1 MAAFGGTDSYPALM
15 DDECKRLRT
24 GYLDQMNLDNG
35 KVRKRW
41 VIFQGNQQSGLFQ
54 VKIYKNEKEKILKS
68 SFTLTK
74 ETLVGTE
81 RGALQ
86 KPKRKRENSAYWAVI
101 LVTDT
106 VVFQEPVPCDDGG
119 IGMELRS
126 WDTVV
131 KSYFNNESWVV
142 KTLKGFVAP
151 EFQMTLHVTR
161 HALSLVTM
169 NPPKCCKRWELS
181 KISNYWSRDGIFFF
195 KVDAG
200 LSGEA
205 DFEMKA
211 ESEAHA
217 RRMRM
222 CLDREL
228 VGPSSIRP
236 QSLHSDQ
243 PPLPSDRAP
252 SPERYTPSPT
262 LQKKFPISATLLS
275 PEDI

>member
-1 MAAFGGTDSYPALM
+1 MAAFGDPLDTS
-15 DDECKRLRT
+15 DECTRLRT
-24 GYLDQMNLDNG
+24 GYLDQLNLDNG

-54 VKIYKNEKEKILKS
+54 LKIYKNDKEKILKS
-68 SFTLTK
+68 SYTLTK

-86 KPKRKRENSAYWAVI
+86 KPKKKREKSAYWAVI

-106 VVFQEPVPCDDGG
+106 VVFQEPAPWEQGG

-131 KSYFNNESWVV
+131 KSYFSNESWVV

-181 KISNYWSRDGIFFF
+181 RISDYWSREGIFYF
-195 KVDAG
+195 KVDVA
-200 LSGEA
+200 SSAEE

-211 ESEAHA
+211 ESESHA
-217 RRMRM
+217 RRIRLS
-222 CLDREL
+222 LDRVL
-228 VGPSSIRP
+228 TPGGLQPLDLSTDR
-236 QSLHSDQ
+236 

-262 LQKKFPISATLLS
+262 LQKKLPTIAPPALS
-275 PEDI
+275 GEEL